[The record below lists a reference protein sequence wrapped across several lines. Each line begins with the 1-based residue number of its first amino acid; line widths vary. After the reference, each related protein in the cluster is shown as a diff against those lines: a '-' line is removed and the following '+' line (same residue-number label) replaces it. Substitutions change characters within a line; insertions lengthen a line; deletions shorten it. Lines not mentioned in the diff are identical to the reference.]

1 MSHYLRHCAPASHF
15 AIAVS
20 WGGRLAWLGLQL
32 RELQTGVQ
40 ISPASIQFRLYGT
53 ESRYCKQYLSSFSVG
68 IFIVVVDSGYMP
80 KPLSKRSPK
89 NIIRMR
95 ARAEYER
102 SRARSRVTV
111 KNSGTG
117 FYAMHHGVPYQVA
130 RTRFSAAELLQ
141 NGHPLDMLL
150 RQGAPPR
157 ELVKLFPKPQV
168 RAAVEKAIAERML
181 AGHRTR
187 DIVRMKKGAGLP
199 SRKRSKR

>member
-1 MSHYLRHCAPASHF
+1 
-15 AIAVS
+15 
-20 WGGRLAWLGLQL
+20 
-32 RELQTGVQ
+32 
-40 ISPASIQFRLYGT
+40 
-53 ESRYCKQYLSSFSVG
+53 
-68 IFIVVVDSGYMP
+68 MP

-89 NIIRMR
+89 NTTRMR

-102 SRARSRVTV
+102 SRARSRSTV

-157 ELVKLFPKPQV
+157 ELVKLFPKAEM
-168 RAAVEKAIAERML
+168 RAAVKKAIAERML
-181 AGHRTR
+181 AGHRTK
-187 DIVRMKKGAGLP
+187 DIVQMKRNARL
-199 SRKRSKR
+199 SARKRNKR